1 MKLRSAFTVTELIFV
16 IVVIGIL
23 ASIALPKI
31 GSSITDAQI
40 ARGTADVAAVRSA
53 ILAERQRLLLQG
65 VTSFVPDINDNF
77 TASETNATRALLT
90 YPLKTGIGSG
100 EWEAAGN
107 GLGFTYHVDD
117 ADNNPDAVFT
127 YNPINGQFSCVEDV
141 SNPQDECRRLTR

>member
-1 MKLRSAFTVTELIFV
+1 MKLRNAFTITELIFV

-65 VTSFVPDINDNF
+65 ISSFVPDINDNF
-77 TASETNATRALLT
+77 TASESNATRTLLT
-90 YPLKTGIGSG
+90 YPLKTGSGSG
-100 EWEAAGN
+100 EWESG
-107 GLGFTYHVDD
+107 GDGVTFTYHVDD
-117 ADNNPDAVFT
+117 SEKNDDAVFT
-127 YNPINGQFSCVEDV
+127 YNPNNGQFSCDEDK